1 MRAIIQ
7 RWLVVLI
14 LGFGVISSVNS
25 EDVTEL
31 EAEPEAAT
39 LSREE
44 IQSILDTKFSEG
56 KYSRRGPDGCLR
68 CHDDTSDKPAT
79 GIFDNVHGKAANIHG
94 PMNDKAV

>member
-25 EDVTEL
+25 EDVTEP

-44 IQSILDTKFSEG
+44 IQTILDTKFSEG

-79 GIFDNVHGKAANIHG
+79 GIFDNV
-94 PMNDKAV
+94 